1 MNKLTEQRLR
11 RKIRQMI
18 RESHIYEEREYEL
31 RQLSPGA
38 YDALGPDALG
48 IPPSAIVDVKIIKAP
63 KPIFK
68 CFLDNGHSFNLID
81 NGEYMQVD
89 INRIL
94 FDMDREDD
102 INGAKYELE
111 KLMQKGKQASDD
123 EEATDTGTDDTGDD
137 IGGDEPAAEE
147 PADEPAAEPEA

>member
-11 RKIRQMI
+11 RKIRQII

-38 YDALGPDALG
+38 FNAIGPETLG
-48 IPPSAIVDVKIIKAP
+48 IPPSAIADVKIIKAP

-68 CFLDNGHSFNLID
+68 CFLDNGQSFNLID
-81 NGEYMQVD
+81 NGNYMQAD

-94 FDMDREDD
+94 FDLDRDD
-102 INGAKYELE
+102 DLNGAKYELE
-111 KLMQKGKQASDD
+111 KLMQKGSIKSDD
-123 EEATDTGTDDTGDD
+123 EEDASDDF
-137 IGGDEPAAEE
+137 GGDEPATDEPAEE
-147 PADEPAAEPEA
+147 PAEEPEV

>member
-11 RKIRQMI
+11 RKIRQVI
-18 RESHIYEEREYEL
+18 EESHIYEEREYQL

-38 YDALGPDALG
+38 HDALGPGTLG
-48 IPPSAIVDVKIIKAP
+48 IPPSAVVDVKIIKAP

-68 CFLDNGHSFNLID
+68 CFLDNGQTFNLID
-81 NGEYMQVD
+81 NGEYMQAD

-94 FDMDREDD
+94 FDLDRDDD

-111 KLMQKGKQASDD
+111 KLMQQGSIKSD
-123 EEATDTGTDDTGDD
+123 EEEEETDTSSAEPDFATD
-137 IGGDEPAAEE
+137 E
-147 PADEPAAEPEA
+147 PADEPVDEPEGDE

>member
-1 MNKLTEQRLR
+1 MNNLTEQKLR

-18 RESHIYEEREYEL
+18 REEREYDL

-38 YDALGPDALG
+38 FSALGPDTLG

-68 CFLDNGHSFNLID
+68 CFLENGQSFNLID
-81 NGEYMQVD
+81 NGSYMQAD

-94 FDMDREDD
+94 FDLDREDD
-102 INGAKYELE
+102 TRGAKYELE
-111 KLMQKGKQASDD
+111 KLMQKGKIASDD
-123 EEATDTGTDDTGDD
+123 EEAASDDFGAE
-137 IGGDEPAAEE
+137 EPAADE
-147 PADEPAAEPEA
+147 PADEPADDTEI

>member
-1 MNKLTEQRLR
+1 MNNLTEQRLR
-11 RKIRQMI
+11 RKIRQII
-18 RESHIYEEREYEL
+18 REEREYQL

-38 YDALGPDALG
+38 FDALGPGTLG

-68 CFLDNGHSFNLID
+68 CFLENGQTFNLID
-81 NGEYMQVD
+81 NERYMQAD

-94 FDMDREDD
+94 FDLDREDD

-111 KLMQKGKQASDD
+111 KLMQKGKIASDD
-123 EEATDTGTDDTGDD
+123 EEVASDDL
-137 IGGDEPAAEE
+137 GGEEPAAEE
-147 PADEPAAEPEA
+147 PAEEPAPEEEV

>member
-11 RKIRQMI
+11 RKIRQI
-18 RESHIYEEREYEL
+18 IKEEREYQL

-38 YDALGPDALG
+38 HSALGADMLG
-48 IPPSAIVDVKIIKAP
+48 IPPSAVIDVKIIKAP

-68 CFLDNGHSFNLID
+68 CFLENGQTFNLID
-81 NGEYMQVD
+81 NGEYMQAD

-94 FDMDREDD
+94 FDLDRHDD
-102 INGAKYELE
+102 LNGAKYELE
-111 KLMQKGKQASDD
+111 KLMKKGSLPSDD
-123 EEATDTGTDDTGDD
+123 EETNDTETADAVGD

>member
-18 RESHIYEEREYEL
+18 KEDREYQL

-38 YDALGPDALG
+38 YSALGNDTLG

-68 CFLDNGHSFNLID
+68 CFLDNGQSFNLID
-81 NGEYMQVD
+81 NGEYMQAD

-94 FDMDREDD
+94 FDLDRFDD

-111 KLMQKGKQASDD
+111 KLMQKGSIKKDD
-123 EEATDTGTDDTGDD
+123 EEAETDISAAEPDT
-137 IGGDEPAAEE
+137 PAAE
-147 PADEPAAEPEA
+147 PADEPADEPEV